1 MRIVIAQK
9 ARASGCWEVV
19 DFGTDHYSVE
29 EYWPSWENRNDV
41 VNQRSDSAK
50 QQMQDVEEPYEV
62 EYQMGDRSDQFVACR
77 AEGSIGAAQVG
88 SVPSEEEVEAAVTVD
103 EP

>member
-1 MRIVIAQK
+1 
-9 ARASGCWEVV
+9 
-19 DFGTDHYSVE
+19 
-29 EYWPSWENRNDV
+29 
-41 VNQRSDSAK
+41 
-50 QQMQDVEEPYEV
+50 MQDVEEPYEV